1 MKKQSKGLEKMEAK
15 LIQFTNTNTK
25 QKNKFGYCRLQN
37 SSITYK
43 RSVGFTFYILSL
55 SEVWTFY

>member
-25 QKNKFGYCRLQN
+25 QKTKFGYCQLQN
-37 SSITYK
+37 SNITYK
-43 RSVGFTFYILSL
+43 
-55 SEVWTFY
+55 